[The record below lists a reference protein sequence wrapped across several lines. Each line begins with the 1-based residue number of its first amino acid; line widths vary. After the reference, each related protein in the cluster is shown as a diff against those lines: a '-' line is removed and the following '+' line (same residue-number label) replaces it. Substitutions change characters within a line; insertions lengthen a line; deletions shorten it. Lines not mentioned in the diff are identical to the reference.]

1 MILKSHL
8 SALCSFSWLLGS
20 STSRSD
26 LILILHVQSLLS
38 VCWSILNSSLYLKTS
53 QGDEGW
59 YCLSPFLNFWVFKRP
74 KRIHTPHSLFWDFWA
89 DKTFTTSWS
98 GSRVQVQAPAYR
110 LTITPKGF
118 SRWQSK
124 VLTEGWALLA
134 STQAQFGQV
143 LRSKGEIKHREFLS
157 QLQLLLAVTG
167 SLEEKVLPLLWY
179 WLSSRVK
186 NFLILCRYWAATC
199 HVFCNQSLQLQPK
212 FATQ

>member
-26 LILILHVQSLLS
+26 LILILHVKSLLS

-124 VLTEGWALLA
+124 VLTAKSMAELFWQALRHSL
-134 STQAQFGQV
+134 G
-143 LRSKGEIKHREFLS
+143 RSWGPRVRS
-157 QLQLLLAVTG
+157 NTG
-167 SLEEKVLPLLWY
+167 SFWVSCSCCWQWQAHLRK
-179 WLSSRVK
+179 K
-186 NFLILCRYWAATC
+186 CC
-199 HVFCNQSLQLQPK
+199 HSCDTDSVQESKTF
-212 FATQ
+212 